1 MKTAQNVSVKSVVD
15 AMTKVRESVT
25 PNLPAPNEKPR
36 SISLGQANK
45 LGCHAHQGDVTIRM
59 VGKNG
64 QMVEGFKTWKPLAEN
79 VIKDFNGQV
88 AEGET
93 RGSRHIIANTKSV
106 VAYRNTVNR
115 DEISRGPVIQ
125 VNENV
130 DLDHPDHGTIHLD
143 AGCVYEFTFQSTA
156 DTENARTRSR
166 D

>member
-1 MKTAQNVSVKSVVD
+1 MNTAQVKSVVD
-15 AMTKVRESVT
+15 AMAKVRESVT
-25 PNLPAPNEKPR
+25 PNLPGPTEKPR

-45 LGCHAHQGDVTIRM
+45 LGCWVPQGDVNVRL

-64 QMVEGFKTWKPLAEN
+64 QMTADFQNWKPSVEN
-79 VIKDFNGQV
+79 VMKDWNRQV

-93 RGSRHIIANTKSV
+93 RGSRHIIANGKSV

-115 DEISRGPVIQ
+115 DEISRGPIVQ

-130 DLDHPDHGTIHLD
+130 DLEHPDHGTIHLD

-156 DTENARTRSR
+156 DTENARTRSK